1 VLPNAVGI
9 HSHLGNNFTNVIDLA
24 NNFNNYFYSIG
35 EKLSNKIIQPQGISF
50 NHYLQV
56 TYINSVFM
64 EPTNCNEVYKI
75 ITNLQSLYTAG
86 EDEICSKILKAIALD
101 IMEPTNWLID
111 LSLLSGIVLKGA
123 NIARIVPVFKSVET
137 NEMSDYRPYINLA
150 YNL

>member
-101 IMEPTNWLID
+101 IMEPTN
-111 LSLLSGIVLKGA
+111 
-123 NIARIVPVFKSVET
+123 
-137 NEMSDYRPYINLA
+137 
-150 YNL
+150 